1 MLRTADDDDL
11 LALLELERAANLV
24 ALAHV
29 YPPSRYPYPADDVLA
44 RWRIVLDDPDC
55 TTLVLDGATAAAGLV
70 GLVAH
75 DRSSI
80 RHLAVHPD
88 RWGTG
93 LARTLL
99 GAACGAIEGPVFLW
113 CLVEN
118 RRARG
123 LYEHLGWRPTGVAE
137 ESEFPPHPTQL
148 EYVLD
153 PLPTAADPALW
164 TGRT

>member
-1 MLRTADDDDL
+1 MLRPAGEDDL
-11 LALLELERAANLV
+11 LDLLELERDANLV

-29 YPPSRYPYPADDVLA
+29 YPPATYPYPDDDVLA

-55 TTLVLDGATAAAGLV
+55 TTLVLDGVTRLEAV
-70 GLVAH
+70 VAY

-88 RWGTG
+88 LWGTG
-93 LARTLL
+93 LARVLL
-99 GAACGAIEGPVFLW
+99 EEACADIAGPVFLW
-113 CLVEN
+113 CLSDN
-118 RRARG
+118 HRARG
-123 LYEHLGWRPTGVAE
+123 LYEHLGWRLTGVEE

-153 PLPTAADPALW
+153 PLRSDDPEGSFGGG
-164 TGRT
+164 T